1 MVIRFWI
8 PNCGRFSVTNT
19 VKSRLMDFM
28 TVTASIKS
36 VLQRLNRATQQNA
49 ASAEEIAAMSAEL
62 ATQAEQLQQAIPS
75 LIFRPT
81 PEVSL

>member
-1 MVIRFWI
+1 
-8 PNCGRFSVTNT
+8 
-19 VKSRLMDFM
+19 MDFM

-62 ATQAEQLQQAIPS
+62 ATQAEQLQQAITFFD
-75 LIFRPT
+75 L
-81 PEVSL
+81 